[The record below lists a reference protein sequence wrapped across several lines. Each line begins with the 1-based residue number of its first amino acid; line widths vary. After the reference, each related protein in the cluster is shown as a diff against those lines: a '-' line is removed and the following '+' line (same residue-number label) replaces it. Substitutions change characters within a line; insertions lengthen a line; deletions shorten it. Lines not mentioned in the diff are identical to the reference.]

1 MNKLYLP
8 VIFLAAWVSVAAQ
21 QEQQYTQ
28 FMFNKLA
35 YNPAYAG
42 TFESPT
48 LTAIYRNQWMGIDGA
63 PQTQILSYN
72 QRAAANRLGVGA
84 NLVRN
89 TVGISRTITL
99 DVPYSYRIPLRRGVL
114 GIGLQFNIRQL
125 YQNWADPR
133 LNPSQKFDNA
143 IPTDAQNKLLVN
155 FGVGIFYSGYKWFGG
170 VSLPRIKDN
179 NIDFSD
185 LEGVISREV
194 RHFNAMGGLTFTPTS
209 EVSIT
214 PQMLLKYVPGAPF
227 DADLNVSVLLKDK
240 FYGGLTYRTGGD
252 TNGVGESV
260 DVLLGMQATENLFFC
275 LSYDIGLTRLR
286 KYNSGSVEA
295 TLRWWFNP
303 PAPEGT
309 ERVDPG
315 RPW

>member
-1 MNKLYLP
+1 M
-8 VIFLAAWVSVAAQ
+8 AEA
-21 QEQQYTQ
+21 
-28 FMFNKLA
+28 
-35 YNPAYAG
+35 
-42 TFESPT
+42 
-48 LTAIYRNQWMGIDGA
+48 R
-63 PQTQILSYN
+63 
-72 QRAAANRLGVGA
+72 
-84 NLVRN
+84 
-89 TVGISRTITL
+89 
-99 DVPYSYRIPLRRGVL
+99 
-114 GIGLQFNIRQL
+114 
-125 YQNWADPR
+125 
-133 LNPSQKFDNA
+133 
-143 IPTDAQNKLLVN
+143 
-155 FGVGIFYSGYKWFGG
+155 
-170 VSLPRIKDN
+170 
-179 NIDFSD
+179 
-185 LEGVISREV
+185 
-194 RHFNAMGGLTFTPTS
+194 
-209 EVSIT
+209 
-214 PQMLLKYVPGAPF
+214 F